1 MTKINKLFEESTTK
15 AVEGIKDSSIED
27 LSALC
32 NKLLRVEGE
41 IGNVEERLKRL
52 KDQQREL
59 SEQLI
64 PDKLAQL
71 GVTDLKLSDGSRIS
85 ADPFYSARIS
95 ADNLAAA
102 HAWLRDQ
109 GHGDI
114 IKNTLTL
121 TFGQGDDAI
130 AKELG
135 ELLASKGHLPEQKAV
150 VHPSTLKAF
159 VKEQIE
165 SGNGAF
171 DQDIQKKFSVYQ
183 GKRTKINR

>member
-1 MTKINKLFEESTTK
+1 MTYLKKVQL
-15 AVEGIKDSSIED
+15 
-27 LSALC
+27 
-32 NKLLRVEGE
+32 KLLKKLT
-41 IGNVEERLKRL
+41 ILRLKLSVSYAINSSEWKVRLVMLKKDL
-52 KDQQREL
+52 KDLRTNREN

-64 PDKLAQL
+64 PDKLTQL
-71 GVTDLKLSDGSRIS
+71 GVSDIKLNDGSRIS

-95 ADNLAAA
+95 VDNTEAA
-102 HAWLRDQ
+102 HGWLRDN

-121 TFGQGDDAI
+121 TFGQGEDAV

-135 ELLASKGHLPEQKAV
+135 ELLASKGHLPEKKAA

>member
-1 MTKINKLFEESTTK
+1 VEKINKLFEESTAK
-15 AVEGIKDSSIED
+15 AVEAIQDSSVED
-27 LSALC
+27 LSQLC

-41 IGNVEERLKRL
+41 IGNAEERLKRL

-59 SEQLI
+59 SEQTI
-64 PDKLAQL
+64 PDKLTQL
-71 GVTDLKLSDGSRIS
+71 GVTDLRLSDGSRIS

-95 ADNLAAA
+95 ADNLSAA

-121 TFGQGDDAI
+121 TFGQGDDVI

-135 ELLASKGHLPEQKAV
+135 DLLASKGHLPDQKET
-150 VHPSTLKAF
+150 VHPSTLRAF

-165 SGNGAF
+165 SGNGEF
-171 DQDIQKKFSVYQ
+171 DQEIQKKFSVYQ

>member
-1 MTKINKLFEESTTK
+1 MTKINELFEESTTK
-15 AVEGIKDSSIED
+15 AVEEIDDSSIEA
-27 LSALC
+27 LSELC
-32 NKLLRVEGE
+32 NKLLKVEGE

-64 PDKLAQL
+64 PDKLGQL
-71 GVTDLKLSDGSRIS
+71 GVSDIKLNDGSRIS

-95 ADNLAAA
+95 ADNIEAA
-102 HAWLRDQ
+102 HGWLRDN

-121 TFGQGDDAI
+121 SFGQGEDVI
-130 AKELG
+130 AKELV
-135 ELLASKGHLPEQKAV
+135 ELLGSKGHLPEQKAA

-165 SGNGAF
+165 SGNGEF
-171 DQDIQKKFSVYQ
+171 DQEIQKKFSVYQ